1 MKSITERHEAAMVEA
16 QKTCRSRPLERLKRG
31 CVHKDAVGDLV
42 RVKFFLNLLGFVT
55 LLNLQFFINDR

>member
-31 CVHKDAVGDLV
+31 CVHKGAVGDLV
-42 RVKFFLNLLGFVT
+42 RVALYLISCVILCFKTDILY
-55 LLNLQFFINDR
+55 Q